1 MASRT
6 NQTMNR
12 RRIRKKNQG
21 RDAKRIRRN
30 KGSTPAFP
38 VHTPEADENAPKQAK
53 RPRKDSK

>member
-6 NQTMNR
+6 NQTENR
-12 RRIRKKNQG
+12 RRIRRKNQG

-30 KGSTPAFP
+30 QGSTPAFA

-53 RPRKDSK
+53 PPRKESK

>member
-6 NQTMNR
+6 NQTENR
-12 RRIRKKNQG
+12 RRIRRKNQG

-30 KGSTPAFP
+30 QGSTPAFA

-53 RPRKDSK
+53 RPKRDSK

>member
-6 NQTMNR
+6 NQTENR
-12 RRIRKKNQG
+12 RRIRRKNQG

-30 KGSTPAFP
+30 QGSTPAFA

>member
-21 RDAKRIRRN
+21 KEGKRVRRN
-30 KGSTPAFP
+30 QGSTPAFA
-38 VHTPEADENAPKQAK
+38 VHTPEADANAPNQVK
-53 RPRKDSK
+53 RPPKDGK

>member
-38 VHTPEADENAPKQAK
+38 VHTPEADENAPNQAK
-53 RPRKDSK
+53 PARKDGK

>member
-6 NQTMNR
+6 NQTENR
-12 RRIRKKNQG
+12 RRIRRKNQG

-30 KGSTPAFP
+30 HGSTPAFA

-53 RPRKDSK
+53 RPKRDSK

>member
-6 NQTMNR
+6 NQTENR
-12 RRIRKKNQG
+12 RRIRRKNQG

-38 VHTPEADENAPKQAK
+38 VHTPEADANAPKQAK
-53 RPRKDSK
+53 PARKDVE

>member
-21 RDAKRIRRN
+21 REGKRIRRN

-53 RPRKDSK
+53 RPRKDSE